1 VPPRQSYIARAQ
13 LIGAFMPARR
23 KAHIVIAVGKW
34 KLHYA
39 WVVLFAACMLNII
52 F

>member
-1 VPPRQSYIARAQ
+1 
-13 LIGAFMPARR
+13 
-23 KAHIVIAVGKW
+23 VITVGKW